1 MSDPRFVPGRAS
13 TSDEETE
20 MIERDVAERAVTPA
34 QMDTIAESDDQ
45 DALLRVAGN
54 DAEGTPAEAQV
65 ETRGDTGDPQL
76 PHTHGRREDT
86 AAANE
91 AATENQTDSSSGEA
105 RDAEEDRV
113 RPGDRKHG
121 RE

>member
-1 MSDPRFVPGRAS
+1 MAYASQSNGSNPDPRNVPGNPGA
-13 TSDEETE
+13 DEESE
-20 MIERDVAERAVTPA
+20 MIERDPAEREVTGR
-34 QMDTIAESDDQ
+34 QMDALGESGDEDP
-45 DALLRVAGN
+45 LLRP
-54 DAEGTPAEAQV
+54 EGEGEAPSA
-65 ETRGDTGDPQL
+65 RGDTGDPQL

-91 AATENQTDSSSGEA
+91 AAVENHSDVA

>member
-1 MSDPRFVPGRAS
+1 MTQSSSSQDPRNAPGTDIPS
-13 TSDEETE
+13 EERE
-20 MIERDVAERAVTPA
+20 MIERDPAEREVTRG
-34 QMDTIAESDDQ
+34 QMDGLAESGDQ
-45 DALLRVAGN
+45 DPLLRP
-54 DAEGTPAEAQV
+54 EGEGEPPSA
-65 ETRGDTGDPQL
+65 RGDTGDPQF

-91 AATENQTDSSSGEA
+91 AAVENS
-105 RDAEEDRV
+105 DAEEERV